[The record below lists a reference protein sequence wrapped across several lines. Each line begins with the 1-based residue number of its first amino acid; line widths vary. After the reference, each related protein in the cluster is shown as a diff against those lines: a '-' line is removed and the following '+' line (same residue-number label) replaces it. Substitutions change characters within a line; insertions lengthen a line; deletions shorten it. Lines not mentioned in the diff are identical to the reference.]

1 MLLSTQTDFF
11 GRVYGD
17 KEAIRMIKAAG
28 FDAFDMSFFA
38 MFGNKDYPM
47 NGDNWRDYVRS
58 LRETADACGI
68 VCNQAHA
75 PFSTSTGDESDDK
88 RRFDAI
94 VRSIEAAAMLGAKTI
109 VVHPKQ
115 HLPYTTC
122 KEALFD
128 MNVQFYRTLV
138 PYCEQFG
145 IKVACENMWQYNKAA
160 GRIVDSTCS
169 RPEEFCAY
177 LDAVDSPFVVAC
189 LDIGHAGLTDEDL
202 PHFVRTLGK
211 KRLQALHV
219 HDNDLHGDDHT
230 LPFTRKFDFAAFTA
244 ALSDIGYAGDFTFE
258 ADNFLV
264 PFPQALHAEAA
275 RFMCSVGRQ
284 LVRMIEE

>member
-75 PFSTSTGDESDDK
+75 PFASSTGDESDDK

-94 VRSIEAAAMLGAKTI
+94 VRSIGNARGKDHRCAPEAS
-109 VVHPKQ
+109 
-115 HLPYTTC
+115 
-122 KEALFD
+122 F
-128 MNVQFYRTLV
+128 
-138 PYCEQFG
+138 
-145 IKVACENMWQYNKAA
+145 
-160 GRIVDSTCS
+160 
-169 RPEEFCAY
+169 
-177 LDAVDSPFVVAC
+177 AVY
-189 LDIGHAGLTDEDL
+189 DL
-202 PHFVRTLGK
+202 QGSAV
-211 KRLQALHV
+211 
-219 HDNDLHGDDHT
+219 
-230 LPFTRKFDFAAFTA
+230 
-244 ALSDIGYAGDFTFE
+244 
-258 ADNFLV
+258 
-264 PFPQALHAEAA
+264 
-275 RFMCSVGRQ
+275 
-284 LVRMIEE
+284 

>member
-58 LRETADACGI
+58 LRAVADACGI

-75 PFSTSTGDESDDK
+75 PFASSTGDESDDK

-128 MNVQFYRTLV
+128 
-138 PYCEQFG
+138 
-145 IKVACENMWQYNKAA
+145 I
-160 GRIVDSTCS
+160 
-169 RPEEFCAY
+169 
-177 LDAVDSPFVVAC
+177 AVLP
-189 LDIGHAGLTDEDL
+189 HAGAVL
-202 PHFVRTLGK
+202 
-211 KRLQALHV
+211 
-219 HDNDLHGDDHT
+219 
-230 LPFTRKFDFAAFTA
+230 
-244 ALSDIGYAGDFTFE
+244 
-258 ADNFLV
+258 
-264 PFPQALHAEAA
+264 
-275 RFMCSVGRQ
+275 
-284 LVRMIEE
+284 